1 MIVGSA
7 DIAFTNNGK
16 KSIEAGEAANGALEA
31 ASKAVKAANG
41 KSTNY
46 YGSALPTGEQLNEND
61 TWFSQDSSGVCN
73 GIYQYKNG
81 VWVQAELDHEALK
94 IRQLSAITAD
104 IGNITAGNI
113 SGINLNLGIR
123 NPISGHYPFEADSR
137 GKVYM
142 SDLTIN
148 NESSSP
154 IYGFLPYITIADG
167 KWQGFSRIKR
177 IFDNMGTEQPAYYD
191 VITTIEGGQFRAR
204 ALNKKST
211 MGGTDSTFD
220 KYGSRSLYMS
230 ERGLSTSDG
239 IFKGTTNVGSSRYI
253 DFWPGENGYN
263 NDDSSQRGMEI
274 FSGSG
279 MRIAGGTTAL
289 GFDIESG
296 GDLSLAAKGDIF
308 VIGKGFYFNMKDLYV
323 NGSGGGT
330 LNSGISLT
338 AGGLVTNSSALFLG
352 VDSNVHITDKR
363 GYNSGNGVSYMP
375 LKASTLYANA
385 LDINTATHVYL
396 RPTAGGVVRVTATG
410 TTDTYRPIQAKS
422 FDVSSSYTYKQDIKE
437 MTRSALD
444 ILDALKIYEYR
455 MKSDVEAGILDDW
468 QIGLIAEYSPQV
480 SIDDG
485 MKINMYKLES
495 LHFKATQEIYT
506 LVKGLIVSQEIQEN
520 RLNEMEKTIQQQNE
534 LIRNMNERIEALEK
548 K

>member
-177 IFDNMGTEQPAYYD
+177 IFDNMGTEQPAY
-191 VITTIEGGQFRAR
+191 
-204 ALNKKST
+204 
-211 MGGTDSTFD
+211 
-220 KYGSRSLYMS
+220 
-230 ERGLSTSDG
+230 
-239 IFKGTTNVGSSRYI
+239 
-253 DFWPGENGYN
+253 
-263 NDDSSQRGMEI
+263 
-274 FSGSG
+274 
-279 MRIAGGTTAL
+279 
-289 GFDIESG
+289 
-296 GDLSLAAKGDIF
+296 
-308 VIGKGFYFNMKDLYV
+308 
-323 NGSGGGT
+323 
-330 LNSGISLT
+330 
-338 AGGLVTNSSALFLG
+338 
-352 VDSNVHITDKR
+352 
-363 GYNSGNGVSYMP
+363 
-375 LKASTLYANA
+375 
-385 LDINTATHVYL
+385 
-396 RPTAGGVVRVTATG
+396 
-410 TTDTYRPIQAKS
+410 
-422 FDVSSSYTYKQDIKE
+422 
-437 MTRSALD
+437 
-444 ILDALKIYEYR
+444 
-455 MKSDVEAGILDDW
+455 
-468 QIGLIAEYSPQV
+468 
-480 SIDDG
+480 
-485 MKINMYKLES
+485 
-495 LHFKATQEIYT
+495 
-506 LVKGLIVSQEIQEN
+506 
-520 RLNEMEKTIQQQNE
+520 
-534 LIRNMNERIEALEK
+534 
-548 K
+548 